1 MTTYEEIRAMVDT
14 TQFQQYL
21 TLGDQLAN
29 FATKEDLAECARLLA
44 INIAHYELKYGH
56 LSLDETLAI
65 AYTDEP
71 NQAQMDLM
79 ARGMETFVGVL
90 GGIVQGFE
98 DKSSH

>member
-1 MTTYEEIRAMVDT
+1 MVNT
-14 TQFQQYL
+14 SSFQKYL

-29 FATKEDLAECARLLA
+29 LATKEDLAECARLLA
-44 INIAHYELKYGH
+44 INIAHYQSKYGH
-56 LSLDETLAI
+56 LPLDETLAI

-71 NQAQMDLM
+71 NQSQMDLM

-98 DKSSH
+98 NKASN

>member
-1 MTTYEEIRAMVDT
+1 M
-14 TQFQQYL
+14 L
-21 TLGDQLAN
+21 S
-29 FATKEDLAECARLLA
+29 
-44 INIAHYELKYGH
+44 INIAHYESKYGH
-56 LSLDETLAI
+56 LPLDETLSM

-90 GGIVQGFE
+90 GGIVQGFD